1 MQPKSR
7 VEMDEAKFKL
17 LKRTIKNVAMPYR
30 EKNKSEDSKS

>member
-17 LKRTIKNVAMPYR
+17 LKRTIRKCSYAIQR
-30 EKNKSEDSKS
+30 KK